1 MRIDKLRTR
10 GIATVFTVLLLGA
23 GASARAKE
31 RTYEGDIVA
40 IDGKANTFTVKASK
54 PGEVL
59 EMAFHTGPKS
69 EVFIDGNRVLFAE
82 LVKGDRVTVSY
93 QTAGA
98 TPTAHRTERQRTASK
113 ELTFVGGV
121 SGIDLKAQTFTVK
134 NTARGETVEMR
145 FHFNPA
151 SRLYIGGEEAHM
163 LAQLRSGETVTVTYE
178 SVDATT
184 HNVKHVKKSA

>member
-1 MRIDKLRTR
+1 MWIAQRRSR
-10 GIATVFTVLLLGA
+10 GMVAAVAMLLLSA
-23 GASARAKE
+23 GASAWAQE

-93 QTAGA
+93 ETAGA